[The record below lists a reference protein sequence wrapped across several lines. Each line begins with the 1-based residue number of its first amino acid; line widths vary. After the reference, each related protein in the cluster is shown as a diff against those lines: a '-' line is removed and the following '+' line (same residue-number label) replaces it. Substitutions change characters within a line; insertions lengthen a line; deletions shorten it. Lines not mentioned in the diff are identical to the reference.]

1 MIPKDLVFVTF
12 FMTLLIAHLGPS
24 GTNAE
29 TAALVV
35 TEYLKQSVNL
45 SINLRPYASIALSLT
60 AVAQGQAE
68 LAVVP
73 VENSIEG
80 SVAMTLDTLWQLD
93 TLKIRWALDLPITH
107 ALLSCAESLDAIATV
122 YSHPQALGQC
132 QVWLEQ
138 NLPKAQLLSSNSTT
152 EPLQWLVAD
161 PTLAAISAPR
171 AAELYGLP
179 ILMCPI
185 NDRPDNCTRF
195 WVITTQQAPSCL
207 QLLQPKLG
215 KTQTSMAFSLPD
227 NVPGALL
234 NPLQILAQQGINMS
248 RIESRPTKKSLG
260 DYLFFVD
267 IEADAQTAEV
277 QTTLAK
283 LATHAET
290 LKLFGSYEILRI

>member
-1 MIPKDLVFVTF
+1 
-12 FMTLLIAHLGPS
+12 MTLSIAHLGPS

-29 TAALVV
+29 TAAIAI
-35 TEYLKQSVNL
+35 TSYLKQSLDL
-45 SINLRPYASIALSLT
+45 SINLCPSASIALSLS
-60 AVAQGQAE
+60 AVAQEQVE

-80 SVAMTLDTLWQLD
+80 SVATTLDTLWQLD
-93 TLKIRWALDLPITH
+93 TLRIRWALDLPITH
-107 ALLSCAESLDAIATV
+107 ALLSCATTLDAITTV

-138 NLPKAQLLSSNSTT
+138 NLPKAQLIPTNSTT

-171 AAELYGLP
+171 AAELYRLP
-179 ILMCPI
+179 MLRCPI

-195 WVITTQQAPSCL
+195 WVITTQQAPSFL
-207 QLLQPKLG
+207 QLFQPKLG
-215 KTQTSMAFSLPD
+215 KTQTSLAFSLP
-227 NVPGALL
+227 NNIPGALL
-234 NPLQILAQQGINMS
+234 HPLQILAQQGINMS

-260 DYLFFVD
+260 DYLFFID
-267 IEADAQTAEV
+267 IEADAQAAET

-283 LATHAET
+283 LATHTET
-290 LKLFGSYEILRI
+290 LKLLGSYEVLRV